1 MYVSDM
7 QAYTVAAQSTRESK
21 RENKRTFA
29 SFWVYYVM
37 CGDGESVS
45 QQETAAGQTPSTST
59 SHCKSRVES
68 VRTRIHVASSFIRV
82 FGVW

>member
-45 QQETAAGQTPSTST
+45 QANRRPRRGKLRVQVQVIASRELKAFGHVFTSR
-59 SHCKSRVES
+59 RVL
-68 VRTRIHVASSFIRV
+68 
-82 FGVW
+82 